1 MPMVAQ
7 SRFRIEEEERSADRP
22 SDDRLSARVGRTLRG
37 WKAAA
42 SQGLGRKPLMTV
54 AAGIALG
61 VALGWLLKR
70 R

>member
-1 MPMVAQ
+1 MVAQ
-7 SRFRIEEEERSADRP
+7 SRFRIEEESRQDGNPR
-22 SDDRLSARVGRTLRG
+22 DDRFSTRVGRTLEG
-37 WKAAA
+37 WKTAA
-42 SQGLGRKPLMTV
+42 SQGLGRNPLVTV